1 MIGHTEQ
8 RIGTAYAMPARCQ
21 VWVRV
26 KESAS
31 PSGPHVAILASL
43 LLSAI
48 RVRVIY
54 RVGTTRG
61 ERPADEIALT
71 MPLVPSG
78 ERVARPTQVI
88 RGPRG
93 GASMS
98 LQLFDHE
105 RRSLTEEREIGACVD
120 GVREAS
126 LGFVARVNLV
136 AWLAPR
142 DQGERPDRRLRLDGE
157 LVFLDGVY
165 ARLEVR
171 PFHRVAEV
179 DGVTVDVPLAHAG
192 TTLRLPERLIERD
205 LPDSPA
211 ISVAFEDGDGHTFGR
226 ERPVDPVRSA

>member
-26 KESAS
+26 TESAG
-31 PSGPHVAILASL
+31 PSGPQVAILASL

-48 RVRVIY
+48 QVRVIY
-54 RVGTTRG
+54 RAGSGRS

-71 MPLVPSG
+71 MPLVPLG

-88 RGPRG
+88 RGPLG
-93 GASMS
+93 GSSMS
-98 LQLFDHE
+98 VQLFDHE

-136 AWLAPR
+136 AWVAQR
-142 DQGERPDRRLRLDGE
+142 GHGERRDRQLRLDGE
-157 LVFLDGVY
+157 LVFLGAVL
-165 ARLEVR
+165 ARLKVR
-171 PFHRVAEV
+171 PFQRAAQGEA
-179 DGVTVDVPLAHAG
+179 VTVDLSLANAG
-192 TTLRLPERLIERD
+192 TTLQLPERLIERD
-205 LPDSPA
+205 LPGSPA
-211 ISVAFEDGDGHTFGR
+211 ISLGFLDGDGNIVGR
-226 ERPVDPVRSA
+226 ERVVDPSRYS